1 MNKNIFRN
9 RTIIGAVCILLAV
22 LVCFGIT
29 PLFNAGLKAQT
40 EAVRVKAEVI
50 PRGTYITADMVEVY
64 TRGASGMSDAIA
76 TSLDEVVGRYT
87 DVELRKN
94 TDVNTGWLSSEPLTQ
109 YEYLTKLDGSKVAI
123 SVTIPTF
130 AKGGSGKVEAGDIIM
145 LFATDKDTGETTQPP
160 ELKYVE
166 VLAATQ
172 SSGADKEYQAPQ
184 DDEEENPE
192 ESLPSTITLLVNT
205 EQAQLLAHLEESNSL
220 HLAFVYRGTR
230 ENAEKFLAA
239 QDQFFVEPEEDTAA
253 QDGEQGEVSGDNN
266 VADNTGD
273 NAAGNEPAEEQEV
286 ENTDANKQKQ
296 MLAVWGSP
304 GGGKTVTAVKLA
316 LELSKRKKNVVL
328 VFTDVTAPTLP
339 AVVSEKKLPD
349 VSVGELL
356 AAPGMTQEQVLKTC
370 VPCEKNP
377 YISFLGYKA
386 GENVFTHAEYSKEK
400 AVDMLVLLRHIADYV
415 IVDCTSLLTGNVL
428 ATTAL
433 EVADDVLRVCSCDLK
448 AISYFSSYLS
458 LVADRKFKPEQ
469 HIKVL
474 SNTRPYQGGS
484 EYENSF
490 GGVKYRLPY
499 LPSLEEQAA
508 TLKLLEPLSGKEAK
522 TYEPVIAAIAGEV
535 FGDGK

>member
-50 PRGTYITADMVEVY
+50 PRGTYITA
-64 TRGASGMSDAIA
+64 
-76 TSLDEVVGRYT
+76 EVVGRYT

-253 QDGEQGEVSGDNN
+253 QDGEQGEVSDDNN

-286 ENTDANKQKQ
+286 ENTD
-296 MLAVWGSP
+296 
-304 GGGKTVTAVKLA
+304 
-316 LELSKRKKNVVL
+316 
-328 VFTDVTAPTLP
+328 
-339 AVVSEKKLPD
+339 
-349 VSVGELL
+349 GE
-356 AAPGMTQEQVLKTC
+356 
-370 VPCEKNP
+370 
-377 YISFLGYKA
+377 
-386 GENVFTHAEYSKEK
+386 
-400 AVDMLVLLRHIADYV
+400 
-415 IVDCTSLLTGNVL
+415 
-428 ATTAL
+428 
-433 EVADDVLRVCSCDLK
+433 
-448 AISYFSSYLS
+448 
-458 LVADRKFKPEQ
+458 
-469 HIKVL
+469 
-474 SNTRPYQGGS
+474 
-484 EYENSF
+484 
-490 GGVKYRLPY
+490 
-499 LPSLEEQAA
+499 
-508 TLKLLEPLSGKEAK
+508 
-522 TYEPVIAAIAGEV
+522 
-535 FGDGK
+535 

>member
-40 EAVRVKAEVI
+40 KAVRIKAEVI

-87 DVELRKN
+87 DVELRKS

-253 QDGEQGEVSGDNN
+253 QDGEQGEVSDDNN

-273 NAAGNEPAEEQEV
+273 NAAAMNPQR
-286 ENTDANKQKQ
+286 NRRLRIPMANKQKQ

-499 LPSLEEQAA
+499 LSSLEEQAA

>member
-1 MNKNIFRN
+1 MSILIYKQRHRHPNYKKTPKGNYAHIGYIATRPGAVKNEGMRHGLFGKLEPGAVKEFDTWQEAARLVRELSYRRVNMYRGIISFSPETAAELGLSDHKAWEDYIDRHILTLAKFNGIRVQDLQWVAAHHNEKGHPHIHVVFWNKHQRTMVPFVHPSIPDKIRKQLIRDTFAERIKEYCEAKQRAKEHLSAITDEMIDEFEKYIPNRHSSLRTWRNPTVCTWRLCTVEPVRTPKSSWQLRISSLWSRRKIPQLRMANRVRYPMITMRPTTPVIMRPAMKPQRN
-9 RTIIGAVCILLAV
+9 RRL
-22 LVCFGIT
+22 
-29 PLFNAGLKAQT
+29 
-40 EAVRVKAEVI
+40 RI
-50 PRGTYITADMVEVY
+50 PM
-64 TRGASGMSDAIA
+64 
-76 TSLDEVVGRYT
+76 
-87 DVELRKN
+87 
-94 TDVNTGWLSSEPLTQ
+94 
-109 YEYLTKLDGSKVAI
+109 
-123 SVTIPTF
+123 
-130 AKGGSGKVEAGDIIM
+130 
-145 LFATDKDTGETTQPP
+145 
-160 ELKYVE
+160 
-166 VLAATQ
+166 
-172 SSGADKEYQAPQ
+172 
-184 DDEEENPE
+184 
-192 ESLPSTITLLVNT
+192 
-205 EQAQLLAHLEESNSL
+205 
-220 HLAFVYRGTR
+220 
-230 ENAEKFLAA
+230 
-239 QDQFFVEPEEDTAA
+239 
-253 QDGEQGEVSGDNN
+253 
-266 VADNTGD
+266 
-273 NAAGNEPAEEQEV
+273 
-286 ENTDANKQKQ
+286 ANKQKQ

>member
-123 SVTIPTF
+123 S
-130 AKGGSGKVEAGDIIM
+130 
-145 LFATDKDTGETTQPP
+145 DKDTGETTQPP

-286 ENTDANKQKQ
+286 ENTD
-296 MLAVWGSP
+296 
-304 GGGKTVTAVKLA
+304 
-316 LELSKRKKNVVL
+316 
-328 VFTDVTAPTLP
+328 
-339 AVVSEKKLPD
+339 
-349 VSVGELL
+349 GE
-356 AAPGMTQEQVLKTC
+356 
-370 VPCEKNP
+370 
-377 YISFLGYKA
+377 
-386 GENVFTHAEYSKEK
+386 
-400 AVDMLVLLRHIADYV
+400 
-415 IVDCTSLLTGNVL
+415 
-428 ATTAL
+428 
-433 EVADDVLRVCSCDLK
+433 
-448 AISYFSSYLS
+448 
-458 LVADRKFKPEQ
+458 
-469 HIKVL
+469 
-474 SNTRPYQGGS
+474 
-484 EYENSF
+484 
-490 GGVKYRLPY
+490 
-499 LPSLEEQAA
+499 
-508 TLKLLEPLSGKEAK
+508 
-522 TYEPVIAAIAGEV
+522 
-535 FGDGK
+535 

>member
-9 RTIIGAVCILLAV
+9 RTIIGAVCILLAI

-87 DVELRKN
+87 DVELRKS

-253 QDGEQGEVSGDNN
+253 QDGEQGEVSDDNN

-286 ENTDANKQKQ
+286 ENTD
-296 MLAVWGSP
+296 
-304 GGGKTVTAVKLA
+304 
-316 LELSKRKKNVVL
+316 
-328 VFTDVTAPTLP
+328 
-339 AVVSEKKLPD
+339 
-349 VSVGELL
+349 GE
-356 AAPGMTQEQVLKTC
+356 
-370 VPCEKNP
+370 
-377 YISFLGYKA
+377 
-386 GENVFTHAEYSKEK
+386 
-400 AVDMLVLLRHIADYV
+400 
-415 IVDCTSLLTGNVL
+415 
-428 ATTAL
+428 
-433 EVADDVLRVCSCDLK
+433 
-448 AISYFSSYLS
+448 
-458 LVADRKFKPEQ
+458 
-469 HIKVL
+469 
-474 SNTRPYQGGS
+474 
-484 EYENSF
+484 
-490 GGVKYRLPY
+490 
-499 LPSLEEQAA
+499 
-508 TLKLLEPLSGKEAK
+508 
-522 TYEPVIAAIAGEV
+522 
-535 FGDGK
+535 